1 MENIKVSVKHND
13 WSEVFD
19 MLVELGA
26 KHLTV
31 KSEYGDNFGW
41 LFVHKDVIW
50 IGLFPHERKDCREVT
65 FQQLKDM
72 VVLKRNSIDDAN
84 ACRHDNKVHYY
95 ITSDNKYFFF
105 VGGGWA
111 CSNNSVYYLK
121 KYVKPIEENE
131 LKEFLVYHND
141 KWTLQLLDSDV
152 EENSYRVA
160 VPEGMNIYWEEG
172 GEYWFSTKVM
182 GYRDAKMV
190 WQRSEIESLNDQYAG
205 IEKVRQEGVKVTIDG
220 VEAFNAIANDIDVQY
235 RFAGGEWKDY
245 AHDLNHASS
254 KLKAVDFL
262 RDFCEFRYKPK
273 TIVVNGV
280 EYEDEQKAVKVV
292 QDYFK

>member
-1 MENIKVSVKHND
+1 MEY
-13 WSEVFD
+13 
-19 MLVELGA
+19 A
-26 KHLTV
+26 
-31 KSEYGDNFGW
+31 
-41 LFVHKDVIW
+41 
-50 IGLFPHERKDCREVT
+50 IGFILA
-65 FQQLKDM
+65 L
-72 VVLKRNSIDDAN
+72 VVLKRNSIDDATHGN
-84 ACRHDNKVHYY
+84 TIYSYVKLSNGWYYFDKGESNKWLK
-95 ITSDNKYFFF
+95 S
-105 VGGGWA
+105 VGGKP
-111 CSNNSVYYLK
+111 SYYKNL
-121 KYVKPIEENE
+121 KPIEKKEM
-131 LKEFLVYHND
+131 KEFLVYYDN
-141 KWTLQLLDSDV
+141 KWTLQLLDADT

-160 VPEGMNIYWEEG
+160 VPEGMNIYWGED

-205 IEKVRQEGVKVTIDG
+205 IEKVRQEGVKATIDG

-245 AHDLNHASS
+245 TQDLNHEGS

-262 RDFCEFRYKPK
+262 CDFCEFRYKPK